1 MDSRRLRKLL
11 PTAVRGYTER
21 VPKHFAAGF
30 STMINLQN
38 LLDDVK
44 CYETV
49 RRLRGPEGSGARTVM
64 RPN

>member
-1 MDSRRLRKLL
+1 
-11 PTAVRGYTER
+11 
-21 VPKHFAAGF
+21 
-30 STMINLQN
+30 MINLQN

-64 RPN
+64 RPNGSDQVGIPPSRRGGNTAAKGAITILTI